1 MEFTESHEYCI
12 FTVCYQYIAIFP
24 DKTFPFRNG
33 TFRRFPVS
41 QTPWG

>member
-12 FTVCYQYIAIFP
+12 FAVFYQHIATSP
-24 DKTFPFRNG
+24 DKTFPSRNG

-41 QTPWG
+41 QTP